1 MRITESQLRKI
12 IRQEVRRLSETAPG
26 VRAPRQ
32 PDMTAEDLRDV
43 LLDLEQATTERLVD
57 LGFEDMIEDPQW
69 RLQAFTGNGL
79 ELPAGY
85 DEDTGEEYEQVHD
98 QVSVV
103 ELMGADVHRIGKAVG
118 GLEHVTDGS
127 PLAVIVGFKY
137 DPRLGACA
145 DLDTDHGVTTVCV
158 DDL

>member
-12 IRQEVRRLSETAPG
+12 VRQEVRRLSEVAPG

-32 PDMTAEDLRDV
+32 PDMTADDLRNV
-43 LLDLEQATTERLVD
+43 LLDLDDLITERLVE
-57 LGFEDMIEDPQW
+57 LGFEDLVEDPQA
-69 RLQAFTGNGL
+69 RLAAFEGRGL
-79 ELPAGY
+79 DLPAGY

-103 ELMGADVHRIGKAVG
+103 ELNGADVRHIGKAVG

-127 PLAVIVGFKY
+127 ALAVILDFKY
-137 DPRLGACA
+137 DPRLGVCA
-145 DLDTDHGVTTVCV
+145 NLDTDHGVMTVCV

>member
-12 IRQEVRRLSETAPG
+12 VRQEVRRLSEVAPG
-26 VRAPRQ
+26 VKAPRQ
-32 PDMTAEDLRDV
+32 PDLYVDDLRNA
-43 LLDLEQATTERLVD
+43 LLDLEDATTARLID
-57 LGFEDMIEDPQW
+57 LEFDDMIEDPQW

-85 DEDTGEEYEQVHD
+85 DDETGEEYERVHD
-98 QVSVV
+98 QISVV
-103 ELMGADVHRIGKAVG
+103 EETGIEELLGKAVG
-118 GLEHVTDGS
+118 GLEHITDGS
-127 PLAVIVGFKY
+127 TLAVILDFKY

-145 DLDTDHGVTTVCV
+145 NLDTDHGVMTVCV